1 MPRITTIA
9 NVICTEDP
17 AGENVL
23 FGPSTERASVVY
35 TNYNEQNSGRIVLL
49 PGASAALSF
58 GSVASAAGFMIS
70 ASGAF
75 DLSIN
80 GATPRS
86 IVRPPSATSAQRA
99 RILADM
105 QVSSL
110 DITNA
115 SVTDSI
121 TLYFIVWGD

>member
-9 NVICTEDP
+9 NVICTEDT
-17 AGENVL
+17 AGENIL
-23 FGPSTERASVVY
+23 FGPATERASVVY

-49 PGASAALSF
+49 PGAGISLSF
-58 GSVASAAGFMIS
+58 GSVAQAAGFLIS

-80 GATPRS
+80 GATARS
-86 IVRPPSATSAQRA
+86 IVRPPSATAAQRA

-110 DITNA
+110 DVTNA
-115 SVTDSI
+115 SLTDSI
-121 TLYFIVWGD
+121 TLYYIIWGD